1 MTYHGGSTTQ
11 TYEFTAFSESDL
23 QDAGISGG
31 VSCGD
36 SFTMPASASLCIKVE
51 DNDAYLSG
59 DGRRWSNDQASDRSY
74 QTAEI
79 SVGEDGA
86 EVGNSGQIY
95 AEKYFW
101 VCDQDGNWYA
111 LIEIEQEGSSEN
123 YYTFHADYGVPPA
136 DAILTVSS
144 SCNIRSGV
152 KFEDLGAGDCAPPAP
167 QDGDCI
173 TVEAEDMHLWGY
185 DVQYLDGASGGKVV
199 KADYCAPA
207 SYAQT
212 QFNGMAGTYDL
223 KLSVLDEADGQGEI
237 NIFINGVLVKS
248 VTLDEDTGGIYGE
261 TGVFREIVLDD
272 VELKTGDKITIEGV
286 RDGCEFARI
295 DKLEICKDDK
305 PLPAALGDQVWFDEN
320 RDGIQDSTEVGVAGV
335 TVDLKDAS
343 GNVIAT
349 TVTDA
354 NGNYLFS
361 DLAPGDYSVAFILP
375 EGFEFTAQDV
385 GDDAADSDADPTT
398 GMTGIYSLEAGETD
412 LTADAGLVLANV
424 APEAMDDM
432 GKLCATEA
440 VAINVLDNDS
450 DPDGGTILVARI
462 EGVDVSV
469 GSSVT
474 LGSGAVVM
482 LNADGTLNYDSSG
495 ATYEVGGEQ
504 VAAADLLINT
514 QAADSFTYTISDGED
529 ISTAT
534 VDVTICGAKNT
545 LETIAANLP
554 SDGQVV
560 VTIGNS
566 PDAFIVDI
574 AGSGSASFDGVYAA
588 YCVAAEVPIVP
599 GQTYDMEFELFTDPA
614 TAPVALPD
622 NLGIVNW
629 ILNQDF
635 ASQDNGDGT
644 GETYTEGEIQGAI
657 WGFTDGFDFID
668 DVPPAFGTEENAVE
682 IYQAALDAG
691 AAAQNFVA
699 GEGDIVSVLLVTD
712 DPSVVQPLIIGVEF
726 DSLAQDCVCV

>member
-1 MTYHGGSTTQ
+1 MTYHGGATTQ
-11 TYEFTAFSESDL
+11 TYEFTAFTEGDL
-23 QDAGISGG
+23 QDAGVSGS

-36 SFTMPASASLCIKVE
+36 SFTMPTSATLCIKVE
-51 DNDAYLSG
+51 DNDAYLSD
-59 DGRRWSNDQASDRSY
+59 DGRRWSNDQATDHSF

-79 SVGEDGA
+79 TVGEDGA
-86 EVGNSGQIY
+86 EIGNTGQIY

-101 VCDQDGNWYA
+101 VCDQDGNWYV
-111 LIEIEQEGSSEN
+111 LVEIEQERSSEN
-123 YYTFHADYGVPPA
+123 YYTFHTDYGVPPA
-136 DAILTVSS
+136 DSILTVSS

-152 KFEDLGAGDCAPPAP
+152 KFDDLGAGDCAPTVP
-167 QDGDCI
+167 QDIDCI
-173 TVEAEDMHLWGY
+173 TIEAEDMHLWGY

-223 KLSVLDEADGQGEI
+223 KLSVIDEVDGRGEI
-237 NIFINGVLVKS
+237 NIFINGELVKS
-248 VTLDEDTGGIYGE
+248 VTLDEDTGGVYGE
-261 TGVFREIVLDD
+261 TGVYREIVLDD
-272 VELKTGDKITIEGV
+272 IELKTGDKITIEGV

-320 RDGIQDSTEVGVAGV
+320 RDGIQDSTETGVEGV
-335 TVDLKDAS
+335 TVELKDAS

-349 TVTDA
+349 AVTDA

-361 DLAPGDYSVAFILP
+361 DLAPGDYSVAFVLP
-375 EGFEFTAQDV
+375 DGFEFTAQDV
-385 GDDAADSDADPTT
+385 GDDAADSDVDPTT

-412 LTADAGLVLANV
+412 LSADAGLVLANA
-424 APEAMDDM
+424 APEAVDDM

-450 DPDGGTILVARI
+450 DSDGDSILVARI

-474 LGSGAVVM
+474 LGSGAVVT
-482 LNADGTLNYDSSG
+482 LNADGTLNYDSDG

-554 SDGQVV
+554 SSGQAVLSVGDASEFFTVDLSGTGDATLDG
-560 VTIGNS
+560 S
-566 PDAFIVDI
+566 
-574 AGSGSASFDGVYAA
+574 YAIA
-588 YCVAAEVPIVP
+588 YCVAAQVPITP
-599 GQTYDMEFELFTDPA
+599 GTTYDVSLDVLDD
-614 TAPVALPD
+614 TAPIALTG
-622 NLGIVNW
+622 NIGFINW

-635 ASQDNGDGT
+635 TSQDNGDGT

-668 DVPPAFGTEENAVE
+668 DVPDAFGTDENSVE
-682 IYQAALDAG
+682 IYQAAIDAG
-691 AAAQNFVA
+691 AAAESYVPDT
-699 GEGDIVSVLLVTD
+699 GDIVALLLATD
-712 DPSVVQPLIIGVEF
+712 DPSAVQPLIIGVEF
-726 DSLAQDCVCV
+726 DNLAQDCVCV